1 MEANLVNESVDIKDV
16 DAVVLPGV
24 GNFRAG
30 SRNIRAMKAQIS
42 ESVENGVPLL
52 GVCLGMQLLFE
63 SSEESQGEGLGI
75 LRGKVVKLPSTAK
88 IPHMGWNTLKVVK
101 PNELLEGVSGDD
113 YFYFVHSYYSSPAD
127 RNVVVAETDYG
138 LDFASVVASGNVWG
152 TQFHPEK
159 SGKPGG
165 VVLRNFAEIVKR

>member
-1 MEANLVNESVDIKDV
+1 LDANLVEKPADLKDF

-30 SRNIRAMKAQIS
+30 SQTIRAMKGRIS
-42 ESVENGVPLL
+42 ELAEGGVPLL

-63 SSEESQGEGLGI
+63 SSEESQGEGLGM
-75 LRGKVVKLPSTAK
+75 LKGKVVSLPSSAK
-88 IPHMGWNTLKVVK
+88 IPHMGWNTLKVLRQSS
-101 PNELLEGVSGDD
+101 LLEGVSGDD
-113 YFYFVHSYYSSPAD
+113 YFYFVHSYYGSPTD

-138 LDFASVVASGNVWG
+138 LSFASVVAKGNVWG

-159 SGKPGG
+159 SGKPGET
-165 VVLRNFAEIVKR
+165 VLRNFARIVKS

>member
-1 MEANLVNESVDIKDV
+1 M
-16 DAVVLPGV
+16 
-24 GNFRAG
+24 
-30 SRNIRAMKAQIS
+30 
-42 ESVENGVPLL
+42 

-63 SSEESQGEGLGI
+63 SSEESRGEGLGM
-75 LRGKVVKLPSTAK
+75 LKGKVVKLPSSTK

-113 YFYFVHSYYSSPAD
+113 YFYFVHSYYGSPDD

-159 SGKPGG
+159 SGKPGSG
-165 VVLRNFAEIVKR
+165 VLRNFAEIVKR